1 MLAMPLP
8 CKILKNQSSNAVVD
22 VVNFG
27 QVSKDIHSLNPH
39 SLGEVVDFEWGNLT
53 YAEVQSMETIFRSAK
68 ATERFTYEFA
78 RYLMEDGFTI
88 SVQGNKPRI
97 QASFRKVQ

>member
-8 CKILKNQSSNAVVD
+8 CKILKNQSSSASVD
-22 VVNFG
+22 IVTFG
-27 QVSKDIHSLNPH
+27 QISKDIHSLNPY
-39 SLGEVVDFEWGNLT
+39 SLGEVIDFEWDNLS
-53 YAEVQSMETIFRSAK
+53 YAEVQSIEAIFRSAK
-68 ATERFTYEFA
+68 ATERFSYEFS

-88 SVQGNKPRI
+88 TIQGNKPRI